1 MKPTSPLR
9 SPNRSSLSRL
19 FPQSSDPTIKLG
31 FPLSFLKYDMSLRK
45 ALRSLEALVRFTNL
59 NGSFAPRLNI
69 TTQFAC
75 SSNTSSLSLI
85 TEMNAFYKHTTQF
98 ETLGSL
104 EGVGDVALAYVT
116 YFSALGHSTHW
127 LGSYL

>member
-1 MKPTSPLR
+1 MGALLQGSTSQH
-9 SPNRSSLSRL
+9 SSLAAQTQVL
-19 FPQSSDPTIKLG
+19 YHL
-31 FPLSFLKYDMSLRK
+31 LRTQMD
-45 ALRSLEALVRFTNL
+45 AL
-59 NGSFAPRLNI
+59 
-69 TTQFAC
+69 
-75 SSNTSSLSLI
+75 
-85 TEMNAFYKHTTQF
+85 YKHTTQF